1 MMIEG
6 IAAVVFDWAG
16 TVVDFGSRA
25 PALAFVRL
33 FAQEGIALTEAQARE
48 PMGLPKRDHIAA
60 LCRMPAVQ
68 QAWAARFGHEPTEAD
83 IDRLYDAYLPMNA
96 QTIVEHAELVPG
108 TLAVSQWLRSRG
120 VSVGTNTG
128 YSRVLA
134 QPLMAE
140 AARQGF
146 EPDCAVCADDV
157 PFSRPSPMAL
167 YKAFVELGTWPARR
181 VVKVDDTVPGLLEGR
196 HAGCWTVGVLASGN
210 EVGLSLRDWQALSP
224 EQQAQALQKARLRLS
239 ASDPDY
245 LIPTVADLPAVI
257 EVIERRLI
265 AGDRPKLD

>member
-33 FAQEGIALTEAQARE
+33 FEAQGIALTEAQARE

-68 QAWAARFGHEPTEAD
+68 QAWLQRFGQPTADAD
-83 IDRLYDAYLPMNA
+83 IDRLYEQYLPLNA
-96 QTIVEHAELVPG
+96 HTVTEHAELVPG
-108 TLAVSQWLRSRG
+108 TVEVVQWLRSRG
-120 VSVGTNTG
+120 VSVGSNTG
-128 YSRVLA
+128 YGRELITPLLPLA
-134 QPLMAE
+134 
-140 AARQGF
+140 AAQGF
-146 EPDCAVCADDV
+146 EPDCVICADDV

-167 YKAFVELGTWPARR
+167 YRAFIELGTWPARR

-196 HAGCWTVGVLASGN
+196 HAGCWTVGVLSSGN
-210 EVGLSLRDWQALSP
+210 EVGLSLAQWQALSAD
-224 EQQAQALQKARLRLS
+224 ERAVRLQRARVRLS
-239 ASDPDY
+239 SCDPDY
-245 LIPTVADLPAVI
+245 LIPSVADLPGVI
-257 EVIERRLI
+257 EMIERRLI
-265 AGDRPKLD
+265 AGDRPKVD